1 MPIFASQRSVNGV
14 FSARFKRGG
23 ILPFLTR
30 QVLTRGYVA
39 AGYKDSVPWRN
50 VNNYVF
56 STDTATNLGNILS
69 EDANY
74 TSGAHNRN
82 IGFMWG
88 GGGVGNFTSTAV
100 FNMRNE
106 TTYTKQAAMNTA
118 QTVGDS
124 ATILAMDS
132 VGQYTFSWQTG
143 NQGAAVYQKFNLTTE
158 VHTSTASTGFEQGG
172 TGAGAHMGENWGYFW
187 ADNADGAAASRRKFV
202 FATEVESTPGTSPGF
217 HGQQKGQ
224 PAKTGFGYGGNEGS
238 YGSGRYHRKW
248 NYATEN
254 TVSTPQKS
262 VWWCGEE
269 NFTMSQTHGIML
281 GHYSDTAGGNASAQG
296 QTNDI
301 GKFDFATDTGFRVT
315 STSLTGTHTNGS
327 AINGRSSGHGYW
339 RD

>member
-56 STDTATNLGNILS
+56 STDTASNLGNILS

-82 IGFMWG
+82 TAFVWG
-88 GGGVGNFTSTAV
+88 GGGVGAFTSTAV

-124 ATILAMDS
+124 ATILAMDP

-143 NQGAAVYQKFNLTTE
+143 NQGSSVYQKFNLTTE
-158 VHTSTASTGFEQGG
+158 QHTSTAATGFGQGG
-172 TGAGAHMGENWGYFW
+172 TGAGAHMSENWGYFW
-187 ADNADGAAASRRKFV
+187 GDGADSDSTYRRKFV
-202 FATEVESTPGTSPGF
+202 FATEVESTPGSSPGF

-224 PAKTGFGYGGNEGS
+224 PAKTGFGYGGNEGT

-262 VWWCGEE
+262 VWYCGEE
-269 NFTMSQTHGIML
+269 NFSMSQTHGIML

-301 GKFDFATDTGFRVT
+301 GKFDFATDSGFRVT
-315 STSLTGTHTNGS
+315 STSLTGTHTNGT
-327 AINGRSSGHGYW
+327 AINGRSSGHGFW

>member
-14 FSARFKRGG
+14 FTARFKRGG

-30 QVLTRGYVA
+30 QVLTTGYVA

-50 VNNYVF
+50 VNKYIF
-56 STDTATNLGNILS
+56 ATDVASNLGNILT

-82 IGFMWG
+82 NAFVWG
-88 GGGVGNFTSTAV
+88 GGGVGAFTSTAT
-100 FNMRNE
+100 FSMRND

-124 ATILAMDS
+124 ATILAMD
-132 VGQYTFSWQTG
+132 VTGNYTFSWQTG

-158 VHTSTASTGFEQGG
+158 QHTSTASTAFEQGG
-172 TGAGAHMGENWGYFW
+172 TGAGAHMGESWGYFW
-187 ADNADGAAASRRKFV
+187 ADNADAATASRRKFV
-202 FATEVESTPGTSPGF
+202 FATETESTPGASPGF

-224 PAKTGFGYGGNEGS
+224 PAKTGFGYGGNEGT

-248 NYATEN
+248 NYATEA

-262 VWWCGEE
+262 VWYCGEE
-269 NFTMSQTHGIML
+269 NFSMSQTHGIML

-301 GKFDFATDTGFRVT
+301 GKFDFATDSGFRVT
-315 STSLTGTHTNGS
+315 STSLTGTHTNGA
-327 AINGRSSGHGYW
+327 AINGRSSGHGFW

>member
-14 FSARFKRGG
+14 FTARFKRGG

-30 QVLTRGYVA
+30 QVLTTGYVA

-50 VNNYVF
+50 VNKYIF
-56 STDTATNLGNILS
+56 STDVASNLGNILT
-69 EDANY
+69 ETANY

-82 IGFMWG
+82 VAFTWG
-88 GGGVGNFTSTAV
+88 TGGVGAFTSTSV
-100 FNMRNE
+100 FNMRND
-106 TTYTKQAAMNTA
+106 TTYGKTTAMNTA
-118 QTVGDS
+118 YTVGDS
-124 ATILAMDS
+124 ATMLAMDTL
-132 VGQYTFSWQTG
+132 GGYTFSYQNG

-158 VHTSTASTGFEQGG
+158 IHVSAPGSSFNQGG
-172 TGAGAHMGENWGYFW
+172 TGAGAHMSENFGYW
-187 ADNADGAAASRRKFV
+187 WADGADSDTTARRKFV
-202 FATEVESTPGTSPGF
+202 FATETESTPGTSPGF

-248 NYATEN
+248 NYTTEN
-254 TVSTPQKS
+254 TVATPQKS

-269 NFTMSQTHGIML
+269 NFSMSQTHGIML
-281 GHYSDTAGGNASAQG
+281 GHYSDTTGGNASATG

-301 GKFDFATDTGFRVT
+301 GKFDFATDSGFRVT
-315 STSLTGTHTNGS
+315 STSLTGTHTDGT